1 MLSAGKPRVSVHEG
15 ITTPQYILKKDS
27 LELPRFPLFHRTR
40 RRLCTQN
47 PLAPP
52 VGRSYCFAKS
62 RNIWATTR
70 FVKWVVTPFCKDKVW
85 LNPVYDDGKNDV
97 AARMPRPIAW
107 IVDASGEKGAPA
119 LSSHS
124 IPKGQ

>member
-52 VGRSYCFAKS
+52 VGRSSCFAKS
-62 RNIWATTR
+62 RNIWATAR
-70 FVKWVVTPFCKDKVW
+70 FVKWVVIPFCNVW
-85 LNPVYDDGKNDV
+85 LKSAYIDTGKYIV
-97 AARMPRPIAW
+97 AARISRPIAS
-107 IVDASGEKGAPA
+107 IVNAGGEKGAPTIVVTFN
-119 LSSHS
+119 S
-124 IPKGQ
+124 